1 MSFAEGRQRI
11 AIEALEID
19 AAIGIAD
26 WEQLRRQRL
35 RFDVA
40 VYREQFGT
48 EQSIE
53 DCYDYSALQ
62 AFLVSFKD
70 RAQIGLL
77 ETILAEVM
85 DYCFQDSSI
94 CAAEIRLT
102 KPDVFGGIGMPTVS
116 AALTEAQWRARK
128 KVNEL

>member
-26 WEQLRRQRL
+26 WEQLSKQCL

-40 VYREQFGT
+40 VYRDAFGA
-48 EQSIE
+48 EQSIA

-62 AFLVSFKD
+62 AYLVSFKD
-70 RAQIGLL
+70 RPQIGLL
-77 ETILAEVM
+77 ETVLAEVL
-85 DYCFQDSSI
+85 DYCFQNTTV
-94 CAAEIRLT
+94 CAAEVRLT
-102 KPDVFGGIGMPTVS
+102 KPDVFGGLGSPVVS
-116 AALTEAQWRARK
+116 AALTEEQWRARK
-128 KVNEL
+128 NG